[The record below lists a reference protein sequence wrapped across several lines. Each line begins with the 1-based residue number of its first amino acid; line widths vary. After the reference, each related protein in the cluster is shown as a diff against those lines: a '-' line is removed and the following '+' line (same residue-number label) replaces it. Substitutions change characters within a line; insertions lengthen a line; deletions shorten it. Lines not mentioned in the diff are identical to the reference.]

1 MAAAINNQ
9 PPSKPPGPSCKWASM
24 AADLQLGERRESR
37 ARTYAAELGAASL
50 PRSVRGALCRGSP
63 GSQPLMN
70 AFLAGL
76 AQISLFRWMCPCA
89 RFAPTPLR
97 ARSASHAHG
106 SALQH
111 RELRACCRDVRRW
124 GAGCGAGKASQ
135 GRKQGAASAGDPPK
149 PQARWA
155 DEGKNNLPR
164 GPGRTGCGRSAWHPP
179 TRLCAPPAFSFFFLS
194 SDPFLPGSSFPVNAC
209 GVAVLCAEIAAS
221 FLSSSAAASALPA
234 ALLLNN
240 PNPPILGVG
249 NPSFGAGLLGSSL
262 SLLSSEDEAACWLC
276 FTSPCPKSC
285 CTTAVPAA
293 SFSTRHPSPRATHG
307 THPLESVKETLDFF

>member
-1 MAAAINNQ
+1 MREGQPGQRRAPSVTHGRAGPRGRPRCGRCTRCPRRSGPFLRRCGKVLRLPARRGLPRALPRLPGSETKPLESADPRCRVFLPTQHLMAAAINNQ

-124 GAGCGAGKASQ
+124 GAGCGAGKPSQ

-179 TRLCAPPAFSFFFLS
+179 TRLCAPPAFIFF
-194 SDPFLPGSSFPVNAC
+194 SFPVTHFC
-209 GVAVLCAEIAAS
+209 Q
-221 FLSSSAAASALPA
+221 AAAFP
-234 ALLLNN
+234 
-240 PNPPILGVG
+240 
-249 NPSFGAGLLGSSL
+249 
-262 SLLSSEDEAACWLC
+262 
-276 FTSPCPKSC
+276 
-285 CTTAVPAA
+285 
-293 SFSTRHPSPRATHG
+293 
-307 THPLESVKETLDFF
+307 